1 MRINTFNNV
10 NKLTLKGKIIAFPTD
25 TVYGIGA
32 LIDDEVAIKK
42 IYNLKKR
49 NLNKPL
55 AVLAA
60 SIDDILPYVEEIRL
74 DVKILMEKYWPGAL
88 TIIFKK
94 SAKTLPSVTCG
105 LDTIGFRIPNDET
118 ALEILKKVGPIATT
132 SINISGQPPLNDYH
146 EIEKEFGD
154 EIDYLF
160 EKEVKS
166 SNVSSTVI
174 DCTNEDIKVLR
185 QGEIIIK

>member
-60 SIDDILPYVEEIRL
+60 SIDDILPYVEEIRP
-74 DVKILMEKYWPGAL
+74 DVDFRNITTLVTDGFIDSFDIVS
-88 TIIFKK
+88 IIASIEDEFAVEIPVDSMVAENFESAAAIMNLVNGVKK
-94 SAKTLPSVTCG
+94 
-105 LDTIGFRIPNDET
+105 
-118 ALEILKKVGPIATT
+118 
-132 SINISGQPPLNDYH
+132 
-146 EIEKEFGD
+146 
-154 EIDYLF
+154 
-160 EKEVKS
+160 
-166 SNVSSTVI
+166 
-174 DCTNEDIKVLR
+174 
-185 QGEIIIK
+185 